1 MSQLVSD
8 HSTARAELLAA
19 ALADTIADLRL
30 IEAGDMIGYISSGQ
44 WANIADL
51 VASSSELFL
60 REGALSFACMAD
72 FALGWGTTPSISLE
86 LEFQAAT
93 VSAFFTLVLGRRE
106 SLVDL
111 KAVWFADSPADEDA
125 GTALLARA
133 VQSAR
138 LHSDA
143 NRTSA

>member
-1 MSQLVSD
+1 
-8 HSTARAELLAA
+8 
-19 ALADTIADLRL
+19 
-30 IEAGDMIGYISSGQ
+30 MIGYISSGK

-111 KAVWFADSPADEDA
+111 KAVWFAEPPADERA
-125 GTALLARA
+125 GTALLAQA
-133 VQSAR
+133 VESAR

-143 NRTSA
+143 TRTSA